1 MKVHLSSLALHNNT
15 SKRVEMKIAGKRE
28 GVLVLDFYA
37 TNWME
42 QMAMTVGPVVGRKW
56 SRVFDRISLIS
67 LILQL

>member
-1 MKVHLSSLALHNNT
+1 
-15 SKRVEMKIAGKRE
+15 MKIAGKRE